1 MPAPHYY
8 PRRLQARIAWHAN
21 FAAQAAA
28 SGTAYGLSPADVAQI
43 QTDADNVR
51 LVVQWTEA
59 VEAFAQAATAY
70 RDALLTGKRNA
81 PAPAPP
87 VAPAAL
93 SLAPGSMNGIVER
106 TRGFIRV
113 VKASP
118 GYTRAVGEAYG
129 IVPPEKP
136 RPGTPTVSAEA
147 SAGTLVRLRLFKAG
161 YSFFAIDSR
170 RGGGDWEQIGFSNR
184 AVFLDK
190 REPLVDGQPELR
202 EYRVQGIVGNTR
214 TGDLS
219 DVASVVT
226 LP

>member
-28 SGTAYGLSPADVAQI
+28 SGTTYGLTPADVAQI

-70 RDALLTGKRNA
+70 RDALMAGNRIV

-87 VAPAAL
+87 VAPAGL
-93 SLAPGSMNGIVER
+93 VLAPGSMNGIVER
-106 TRGFIRV
+106 TRRYIRV
-113 VKASP
+113 VKAS
-118 GYTRAVGEAYG
+118 GAYTRAVGEAYG
-129 IVPPEKP
+129 IVPPE
-136 RPGTPTVSAEA
+136 RARHGTPTVSAEA
-147 SAGTLVRLRLFKAG
+147 FANTLVRLRLFKAG

-184 AVFLDK
+184 ALFLDE
-190 REPLVDGQPELR
+190 RAPLVAGQPELR

-219 DVASVVT
+219 NVVAIVT
-226 LP
+226 VP

>member
-21 FAAQAAA
+21 FAARAAA
-28 SGTAYGLSPADVAQI
+28 SGATYGLTPADVAQI

-70 RDALLTGKRNA
+70 RDALMAGNRNV

-93 SLAPGSMNGIVER
+93 SLAVGSMQGIVDR
-106 TRGFIRV
+106 SRRFIRV
-113 VKASP
+113 IKASE

-129 IVPPEKP
+129 IVPPERP
-136 RPGTPTVSAEA
+136 RHGTPTVSAEA
-147 SAGTLVRLRLFKAG
+147 IMGGPVRLRLFKAG

-184 AVFLDK
+184 ALFLDE
-190 REPLVDGQPELR
+190 RAPLVAGQPELR
-202 EYRVQGIVGNTR
+202 EYRVRGIVGNTR
-214 TGDLS
+214 TGELS